1 MDRQP
6 ERIYFTVE
14 EARQL
19 VPTLRPMLIEMR
31 EDKAKLHAE
40 MTELSKLTP
49 AMRANGHAPAARG
62 HESEILRLAGA
73 LRDKLIQVNDLGIE
87 VKDVDSGL
95 VDFPSLR
102 EGREV
107 YLCWRVDEET
117 VSYWHE
123 IEAGFIGRQRLDE

>member
-19 VPTLRPMLIEMR
+19 VPALRPLLIEMR
-31 EDKAKLHAE
+31 DDKAKLHAE

-62 HESEILRLAGA
+62 HEVEILRLAGA
-73 LRDKLIQVNDLGIE
+73 LRDKLTQVNDMGIE
-87 VKDVDSGL
+87 IKDVDSGL

-123 IEAGFIGRQRLDE
+123 IETGFIGRRPLDE